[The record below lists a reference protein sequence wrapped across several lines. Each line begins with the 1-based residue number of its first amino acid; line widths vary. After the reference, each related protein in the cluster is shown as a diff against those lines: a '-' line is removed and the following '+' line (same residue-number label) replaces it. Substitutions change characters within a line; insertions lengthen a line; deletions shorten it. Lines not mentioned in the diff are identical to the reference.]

1 MNRHESA
8 QLENPESYF
17 GNRMRQIKEF
27 DMGRGI
33 KE

>member
-1 MNRHESA
+1 MNRYDSA

-17 GNRMRQIKEF
+17 SNRMKQMKEF
-27 DMGRGI
+27 DMGRAV